1 MSLGRKAVQG
11 AMWTVGTGMGA
22 RVVGLIGT
30 LVITRF
36 LSPDTVGEVT
46 AAWTLI
52 MSATLLTGFG
62 LGNYYIVKGGGPE
75 IGFHMTVY
83 SLLLG
88 CVGLGLMWLLDEPL
102 SASLGMPS
110 VAQYIPGLLVA
121 GVLRRISALPQ
132 RVLVHELRFRR
143 LSVGRAAGEITYVV
157 SSVGLAAASFGGDAV
172 VIGNIL
178 QAAVEGLI
186 VITAVS
192 WRTWLKPCRLQWERT
207 MDMFHFGLPLGANGF
222 LSFGTQNWDRLIYGS
237 FFGSGLMGL
246 YQLGFRLAEIPAAQ
260 IGDQINDVLLPSMA
274 KLEPAARA
282 RAVIRSTA
290 LLGLVIFPLALGL
303 AVVAEP
309 LVLLLFSDEWHG
321 VGRFVI
327 ILSGI
332 SIFQPLSSTL
342 GSYLISYSQTRAL
355 MVIEIL
361 KLVGLVVGMAA
372 FRPLGPLWV
381 CAGVV
386 ASYALH
392 ALLCA
397 WLCVRRDGISPSALT
412 VAFLRPLLACLPMV
426 LAVLAV
432 RHGLLLAGMH
442 RPVVSLVFEIL
453 AGIAVYVPAA
463 FVIAPAITRDFLDLI
478 KKALRRGA

>member
-30 LVITRF
+30 LLITRF
-36 LSPDTVGEVT
+36 LSPDMVGEVT

-75 IGFHMTVY
+75 IAFHMSVY

-88 CVGLGLMWLLDEPL
+88 AVGFGLVWLLDEPL
-102 SASLGMPS
+102 SASMGMPS
-110 VAQYIPGLLVA
+110 IAQYVPGLLVA
-121 GVLRRISALPQ
+121 GVIRRIITLPQ
-132 RVLVHELRFRR
+132 RVLVLELRFRR
-143 LSVGRAAGEITYVV
+143 ISVARAAGEISYVV
-157 SSVGLAAASFGGDAV
+157 SSLGLAWAEFGGFAIV
-172 VIGNIL
+172 YANIL
-178 QAAVEGLI
+178 QYSVEGLFT
-186 VITAVS
+186 VTAVS
-192 WRTWLKPCRLQWERT
+192 WRTWLQPCRLQWERT
-207 MDMFHFGLPLGANGF
+207 RDMFHFGLPLGANAF
-222 LSFGTQNWDRLIYGS
+222 LSFGSQNWDRLIYGS
-237 FFGSGLMGL
+237 FFGPERMGL
-246 YQLGFRLAEIPAAQ
+246 YQLGYRLAEIPSAQ
-260 IGDQINDVLLPSMA
+260 IGDQISDVLLPSMA
-274 KLEPAARA
+274 KLEPEARA
-282 RAVIRSTA
+282 RALTRSTA

-309 LVLLLFSDEWHG
+309 LVLLLFSDAWHG
-321 VGRFVI
+321 VGPFVA

-342 GSYLISYSQTRAL
+342 GSFLISYSQTRAL
-355 MVIEIL
+355 MLIEIL
-361 KLVGLVVGMAA
+361 KLVALVVGMIA
-372 FRPLGPLWV
+372 FRPLGSLWV

-386 ASYALH
+386 ASYAVH

-397 WLCVRRDGISPSALT
+397 WVCVRSYDIAAGDLA
-412 VAFLRPLLACLPMV
+412 VAFLRPLLACVPMV

-432 RHGLLLAGMH
+432 RHGLLLAGMN

-463 FVIAPAITRDFLDLI
+463 FAIAPAIARDFLDLL
-478 KKALRRGA
+478 KKALRRAA

>member
-1 MSLGRKAVQG
+1 
-11 AMWTVGTGMGA
+11 MWTVGTGMGA

-36 LSPDTVGEVT
+36 LSPDMVGEVT

-83 SLLLG
+83 SLALG
-88 CVGLGLMWLLDEPL
+88 SVGLGLLWLLDEPL

-110 VAQYIPGLLVA
+110 VAQYIPGLIVA
-121 GVLRRISALPQ
+121 GILRRISALPQ

-143 LSVGRAAGEITYVV
+143 LSMARAAGEITYVA
-157 SSVGLAAASFGGDAV
+157 SSVGLAAAGLGGDAI

-178 QAAVEGLI
+178 QAAVEGLL
-186 VITAVS
+186 VVTAVS
-192 WRTWLKPCRLQWERT
+192 WRSWLQPCRLQWERT
-207 MDMFHFGLPLGANGF
+207 KDMFHFGLPLGANAF
-222 LSFGTQNWDRLIYGS
+222 LSFGSQNWDRLIYGR
-237 FFGSGLMGL
+237 FFGSERMGL
-246 YQLGFRLAEIPAAQ
+246 YQLGYRLAEIPAAQ

-274 KLEPAARA
+274 KLEPEARA
-282 RAVIRSTA
+282 RALIRSTA

-309 LVLLLFSDEWHG
+309 LVLLLFNDEWHG
-321 VGRFVI
+321 VGQFVA

-332 SIFQPLSSTL
+332 SIFQPMSSTL
-342 GSYLISYSQTRAL
+342 GSFLISYSQTRAV
-355 MVIEIL
+355 MIIEVF
-361 KLVGLVVGMAA
+361 KLGALVVGMAA
-372 FRPLGPLWV
+372 FAPLGPLWV

-386 ASYALH
+386 TSYAVH

-397 WLCVRRDGISPSALT
+397 WLCVRRYDIPAGAMT
-412 VAFLRPLLACLPMV
+412 VAFLRPLLACVPMV

-432 RHGLLLAGMH
+432 RHGLRAAGMD

-453 AGIAVYVPAA
+453 AGIAVYLPAA
-463 FVIAPAITRDFLDLI
+463 FAIAPAIARDFLDLI
-478 KKALRRGA
+478 KKALRRAV